1 MITVVAVH
9 LRPQD
14 LAIDENMTATLLS
27 SRDVIEKDQTVMMI
41 VNNRIDGQRIGG
53 QRVDGQRV
61 NDNGYIVR
69 VIVKENIARVGCR

>member
-1 MITVVAVH
+1 MH